1 MLQEIKF
8 YLLLMEGVKVG
19 VWSSH
24 LNCFFSFFYFTTS
37 SEPKLLQW
45 QDYVKKCFGNNYFLA
60 CESSLIQKKILCFLN
75 QSLKPLSNKNFCIH
89 HDGPWYCILCSL
101 SVFKKTYSAELW
113 LSTTSNGDPYKLGWE
128 FTVKINLYLLSSPAL
143 SVTSLFKALLL
154 PEVILM

>member
-1 MLQEIKF
+1 MVFTFELF
-8 YLLLMEGVKVG
+8 
-19 VWSSH
+19 
-24 LNCFFSFFYFTTS
+24 FFSLLFYHFFGTKIVAMTGLHERMFW
-37 SEPKLLQW
+37 K
-45 QDYVKKCFGNNYFLA
+45 YFLA

-101 SVFKKTYSAELW
+101 SVFKKTYSAEFW

-143 SVTSLFKALLL
+143 SVTSLFKALLP
-154 PEVILM
+154 PEVIHM

>member
-1 MLQEIKF
+1 MLQEITF
-8 YLLLMEGVKVG
+8 YLLLMKGVKVWDM
-19 VWSSH
+19 VFTFE
-24 LNCFFSFFYFTTS
+24 LFFFFLFYHFFETKT
-37 SEPKLLQW
+37 LAMTGLQEKMFW
-45 QDYVKKCFGNNYFLA
+45 KYFLA

-101 SVFKKTYSAELW
+101 SVFKKTYSAEFW

-154 PEVILM
+154 PEVIHM